1 MKKKPVKPVKK
12 EMEKLEPMPGEIVN
26 MVIENY
32 NTAIDQQMEH
42 LHNRFVAYISE
53 AKLPVMQVIMV
64 LQILLSEAVEMATK
78 KYVKD

>member
-12 EMEKLEPMPGEIVN
+12 EMEKLEPMPPDIIN

-32 NTAIDQQMEH
+32 NTAIDQQMEK

-53 AKLPVMQVIMV
+53 SKLPFMQVIMV